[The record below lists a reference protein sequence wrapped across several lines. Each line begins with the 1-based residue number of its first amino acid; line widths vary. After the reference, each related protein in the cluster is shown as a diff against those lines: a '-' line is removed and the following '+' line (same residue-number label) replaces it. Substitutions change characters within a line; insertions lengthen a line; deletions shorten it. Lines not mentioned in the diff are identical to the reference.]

1 MATHRKVM
9 EITSLYAARKG
20 RTQQEQARVKRASR
34 LVGVS

>member
-1 MATHRKVM
+1 MAANSQAM